1 MPKTGPLLTI
11 NTYNTIYDV
20 VSEVAEKLGWVEKK
34 VDPCLCSNPYQYESQ
49 HQKIHGHNNNNENHD
64 QGLSKTD
71 GPKKKSDNPAEE
83 FDICWFDLAITPDV
97 LYKIRPY

>member
-1 MPKTGPLLTI
+1 MPKTGPALII

-20 VSEVAEKLGWVEKK
+20 ISEVSEKLDFVEKK
-34 VDPCLCSNPYQYESQ
+34 VDPCLCSNPYQYESH
-49 HQKIHGHNNNNENHD
+49 HQKIQNHNNNSEE

-71 GPKKKSDNPAEE
+71 GAKHKKSDNPAEE